1 MKAAQLNELLLQH
14 NKLDAQFTDTEAAL
28 LISNSRLE
36 QANEMVDTLSKKN
49 TELIVALEDLYASHV
64 NAEEQLEEKKEAV
77 ASLEKEILQMAS
89 SVEKKGLSSIE
100 DVEAELS
107 RVTIERNCLRE
118 EITSLNDKFEMANA
132 LAVMF
137 SF

>member
-1 MKAAQLNELLLQH
+1 
-14 NKLDAQFTDTEAAL
+14 
-28 LISNSRLE
+28 
-36 QANEMVDTLSKKN
+36 MVDTLSKKN
-49 TELIVALEDLYASHV
+49 IELIVALEDLYASHV

-89 SVEKKGLSSIE
+89 SVEEKCLSSIE

-118 EITSLNDKFEMANA
+118 EITSLNDKLEMANA
-132 LAVMF
+132 LADENEAIVVEARQVIINNL
-137 SF
+137 SFPLSIIFHHKYGS